1 MKEKI
6 LINKITQK
14 KFSSIINGY
23 SPSEVDKFLD
33 EICLEIEELNN
44 KKSNPKTDILNKEKK
59 DEF

>member
-1 MKEKI
+1 MKEKT

-44 KKSNPKTDILNKEKK
+44 IKNNSKTNTFDKEKK
-59 DEF
+59 EKI

>member
-1 MKEKI
+1 MNEKT

-44 KKSNPKTDILNKEKK
+44 IKSNTKTNILDKDKKEKI
-59 DEF
+59 